1 MGVWTHFSDAD
12 IYRLEKTYGAEQLA
26 FKMFHRY
33 SQIVSADIAATM
45 TCAVLTAY
53 YGKNR

>member
-1 MGVWTHFSDAD
+1 MGAWTHFSDAD
-12 IYRLEKTYGAEQLA
+12 IYRLEKTCDSEQLA